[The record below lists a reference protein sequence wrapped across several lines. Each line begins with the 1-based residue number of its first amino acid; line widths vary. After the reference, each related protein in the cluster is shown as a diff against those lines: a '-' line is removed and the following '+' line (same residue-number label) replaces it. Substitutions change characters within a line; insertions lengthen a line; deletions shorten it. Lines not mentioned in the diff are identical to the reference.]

1 MWSAVGRKVSQGR
14 IMRLWYTIVY
24 ALTKNNIANI
34 YHFLI
39 KISSNKKTEYVRA
52 LTFPLP
58 NKQIGYKREWYRQY
72 DKIAFEGY
80 RFQVEK
86 SYLEWLKSE
95 FGDYMSL
102 PPVGKRK
109 THPVS
114 KIKLPERKNV

>member
-1 MWSAVGRKVSQGR
+1 M
-14 IMRLWYTIVY
+14 
-24 ALTKNNIANI
+24 
-34 YHFLI
+34 
-39 KISSNKKTEYVRA
+39 RA

-72 DKIAFEGY
+72 DKIEFEGY

-102 PPVGKRK
+102 PPVEKGKLILYQN
-109 THPVS
+109 
-114 KIKLPERKNV
+114 KIAREEKCMNIALLTAAGKGTRMHMDIPKQFCI